1 MHREH
6 FACTTHQCC
15 DQVARSR
22 SFCFLTDLF
31 GQVLM
36 GTPVVLWQLSRR
48 QCHLSYWEVE
58 KHSIQVNL
66 TNWYARA
73 RFSAFN
79 HQIEHRHPSQ
89 YLAPPIVAQTM
100 MAVFGRAD
108 GQLLASSHPSLSP
121 TPCRRPGPFYIAHLS
136 SLMSYLFPLPHPCQG
151 EEYDLP
157 QLSLC

>member
-1 MHREH
+1 MVKIFLFSNRPLWAG
-6 FACTTHQCC
+6 FDGYPSCTLATIT
-15 DQVARSR
+15 AAK
-22 SFCFLTDLF
+22 
-31 GQVLM
+31 
-36 GTPVVLWQLSRR
+36 P
-48 QCHLSYWEVE
+48 LSYWEVE

-108 GQLLASSHPSLSP
+108 GQLLASSHSSLSP